1 MSGQAGNT
9 VSPQGTSGDA
19 VTLEGT
25 AGCQLDLQCPK
36 LAPLLHPNQICED
49 DRACGPGNR
58 SSELGLCPDQRI
70 ADLENDET
78 AVSGIHSA
86 VPLGSG
92 EKQGQ
97 AELMPFPVTRAG
109 SEARPGRAVDA
120 MRSQW
125 RQPTK

>member
-1 MSGQAGNT
+1 MPGHAGNT

-36 LAPLLHPNQICED
+36 LAPLLHPNQVRVD
-49 DRACGPGNR
+49 DCACGPGNR
-58 SSELGLCPDQRI
+58 SSALGLCPVQRT

-86 VPLGSG
+86 VPFGSG

-97 AELMPFPVTRAG
+97 AELP
-109 SEARPGRAVDA
+109 
-120 MRSQW
+120 
-125 RQPTK
+125 